1 MTKKRVAVL
10 MGGWSAEREVSFE
23 SGQSVVAAL
32 SELGHQVISIDVTRD
47 INSLYRTLLDQK
59 PDIVFNAL
67 HGVGGEDGV
76 MQGMLEALHIPYT
89 HSGVTA
95 SAIGMDK
102 PLSRKIFEREGI
114 MTPPWQIFSRQDI
127 DGVHPIEPPYVVK
140 PLNEGSSK
148 GVSIVRKGDAPLQLG
163 EHWPFG
169 DKVLV
174 EKYIAGREIQVAV
187 MGDKAIG
194 AIEIRP
200 HTDFYDYTA
209 KYTPGK
215 AQHLMPAPITPQA
228 YTEALHLA
236 LKAHK
241 AIGCRGVTRSDFIY
255 DDQTGHFYLLEINT
269 QPGMT
274 PLSLVQEIAAH
285 QGTTFNQLIE
295 WMLDSAQCDQ

>member
-10 MGGWSAEREVSFE
+10 MGGWSAEREVSQS

-32 SELGHQVISIDVTRD
+32 TELGHQVIPIDVTRD

-59 PDIVFNAL
+59 PDIAFNAL

-76 MQGMLEALHIPYT
+76 MQGILEALKIPYT
-89 HSGVTA
+89 HSGVAA
-95 SAIGMDK
+95 SAIAMDK

-114 MTPPWQIFSRQDI
+114 LTPSWQIFSRQEI
-127 DGVHPIEPPYVVK
+127 EGTHPIEPPYVVK

-148 GVSIVRKGDAPLQLG
+148 GISIVRKGDAPLQFG
-163 EHWPFG
+163 ENWPFG
-169 DKVLV
+169 DQVLV
-174 EKYIAGREIQVAV
+174 EKYIQGREIQVAV

-200 HTDFYDYTA
+200 HTDFYDYVA

-215 AQHLMPAPITPQA
+215 ADHLMPAPITPQA
-228 YTEALHLA
+228 YEEVLHLA
-236 LKAHK
+236 VKAHK
-241 AIGCRGVTRSDFIY
+241 AIGCRGVTRSDFLY
-255 DDQTGHFYLLEINT
+255 DDQAGEFYLLEVNT

-274 PLSLVQEIAAH
+274 PTSLVQEIASH
-285 QGTTFNQLIE
+285 QGIPFNQLIT
-295 WMLDSAQCDQ
+295 WMVDTAQCDQ